1 MKRSVYTIGSLIIL
15 LIAAAVFVLVPI
27 FAAGRGGKRL
37 PPFGKYAG
45 TEIRYEQGSVLADAV
60 ANMVN
65 EYQRYGS
72 ELSSDMY
79 SMIFDS
85 AFSRT
90 VTRLAAEKAVIKSGY
105 RVPTGAVNRTM
116 RSYFLDENGN
126 YSQKIYRRSDPER
139 VRELRKNRENELI
152 FARYMQ
158 DLFGNTESI
167 SRYIEELFGS
177 AETIG
182 SFRPYGL
189 KASKDEIAFIRSM
202 NENRR
207 AFHLAAF
214 NMNDYP
220 DEEKAAYG
228 AANAAKFVKYDLSV
242 ITCEDKAKAAALLKR
257 LSNSEITFADAV
269 GAYSQKA
276 YSDETGKLRNN
287 YGYQIEKILS
297 DPAELSKITGL
308 ETDGTSGV
316 IQTSIGFS
324 IFHTDSVAV
333 QPDFEDEDVVKAV
346 YNYLISYEFGKIED
360 YYMQKAKDFAAVA
373 KADSF
378 AAACAQFGLTDTE
391 VPAFPVN
398 YGNLSVLTRLDTG
411 IPGLYTASTDE
422 KFLKTA
428 FSLKLGEVSEPLVM
442 AKNIV
447 VIQYTTVPPAED
459 EPAPDEALSAEFENY
474 DARSAQAAL
483 MASPKLENNVQEVFN
498 KYMRNN

>member
-15 LIAAAVFVLVPI
+15 LVAAAVFVLVPI

-45 TEIRYEQGSVLADAV
+45 TEIRYEQGSIFADAV
-60 ANMVN
+60 ANLAN

-72 ELSSDMY
+72 ELSGDIY

-90 VTRLAAEKAVIKSGY
+90 VTRLTAEKAVAKSGY
-105 RVPTGAVNRTM
+105 RVPTGALNRTM
-116 RSYFLDENGN
+116 RQYFLDENGS
-126 YSQKIYRRSDPER
+126 YSQKLYRRADPER

-158 DLFGNTESI
+158 DLFGNTESTG
-167 SRYIEELFGS
+167 RYIEELFGS
-177 AETIG
+177 AELIG
-182 SFRPYGL
+182 NARPYGL
-189 KASKDEIAFIRSM
+189 KTSKNEIAFIREM

-207 AFHLAAF
+207 SFHSAAF
-214 NMNDYP
+214 NMNNYP

-228 AANAAKFVKYDLSV
+228 TANAAKFIKYDLSI
-242 ITCEDKAKAAALLKR
+242 ITCEDKAKASALLKR
-257 LSNSEITFADAV
+257 LANSEITFADAV
-269 GAYSQKA
+269 SEYSQKA
-276 YSDETGKLRNN
+276 YSDETGKLRN
-287 YGYQIEKILS
+287 GYSYQVEKILS
-297 DPAELSKITGL
+297 DSAELSKITEL
-308 ETDGTSGV
+308 ETDGMSDV

-324 IFHTDSVAV
+324 IFRADSASV
-333 QPDFEDEDVVKAV
+333 QPDFENEDTIKAV
-346 YNYLISYEFGKIED
+346 YNYLISYEFGTIED
-360 YYMQKAKDFAAVA
+360 YYMQKARDFSAAA
-373 KADSF
+373 KADGF
-378 AAACAQFGLTDTE
+378 DAACAQFGLTNNE

-398 YGNLSVLTRLDTG
+398 FGNLSVLARLDTG
-411 IPGLYTASTDE
+411 VTGLYTASTDE

-428 FSLKLGEVSEPLVM
+428 FSLNVGEISEPLVM

-447 VIQYTTVPPAED
+447 VIQCVSDQAADD
-459 EPAPDEALSAEFENY
+459 EPAPDEALTAELENY
-474 DARSAQAAL
+474 DSRSAQSAL